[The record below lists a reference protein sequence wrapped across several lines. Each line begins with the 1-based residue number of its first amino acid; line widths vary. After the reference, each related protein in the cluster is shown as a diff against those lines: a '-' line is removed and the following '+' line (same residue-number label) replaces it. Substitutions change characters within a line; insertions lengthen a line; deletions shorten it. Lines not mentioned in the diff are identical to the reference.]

1 MTRLTLIAPLILA
14 ACAPAFDC
22 PRGYVICDPAT
33 KRCICDRPTASLPD
47 VVRGE
52 AEDRPEAR
60 EPEHHGGEHH
70 DPEPDREHDEA
81 AHDAWQERNGL

>member
-1 MTRLTLIAPLILA
+1 MKPLIITAALA
-14 ACAPAFDC
+14 LSACAAPC
-22 PRGYVICDPAT
+22 PQEQIVCDPAT

-81 AHDAWQERNGL
+81 AHDAWKERTGR